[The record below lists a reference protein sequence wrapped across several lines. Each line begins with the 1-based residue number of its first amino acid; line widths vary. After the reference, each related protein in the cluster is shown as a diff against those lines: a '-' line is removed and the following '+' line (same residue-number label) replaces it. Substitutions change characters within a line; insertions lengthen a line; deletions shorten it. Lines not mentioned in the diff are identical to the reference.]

1 MSFSVVSLMA
11 MVPESEWR
19 MPILM
24 VSSALAACTAPV
36 AVNARPAA
44 AESHQRAFGRVAT
57 ACIDLNMSETPA
69 FDAHEGPATSGAH
82 IASQA
87 VCH

>member
-24 VSSALAACTAPV
+24 VSSALAGWTAAV
-36 AVNARPAA
+36 AAKANPAA
-44 AESHQRAFGRVAT
+44 AESHRRAFGRVAT
-57 ACIDLNMSETPA
+57 A
-69 FDAHEGPATSGAH
+69 
-82 IASQA
+82 
-87 VCH
+87 